1 MEKNSR
7 VYIAGH
13 RGSAGSA
20 IMEKLQNLGFD
31 NLIYATREELDLLDF
46 DAVKKF
52 FDDNQP
58 EYVFFAAAKMSALG
72 VRAPADILYENL
84 TIQNNIFH
92 NSYLSNVKK
101 LIFFGSSWMYP
112 QYTKNPI
119 KEDSLLTG
127 ELEYNAEPYAL
138 AKIAGVRMC
147 EFYNLQYN
155 TNFISVALTN
165 LYGKTADF
173 NLKTARVLPAMLRK
187 FHLAKLLNEK
197 KYGDILL
204 DLNLQDESEA
214 IGYLKT
220 NGIYEEYIEL
230 WGTGKTRREFIHSDD
245 LVDACMYIM
254 KHVNFS
260 DLSKNNIKN
269 THINI
274 GTGSDLSIAELA
286 LLIKKIT
293 QYKGEIKFDI
303 SKPDSPMNRLLDC
316 SKIHSLGWKHR
327 IELEEGVKIMYEDYL
342 QNSKRVLRG

>member
-1 MEKNSR
+1 
-7 VYIAGH
+7 
-13 RGSAGSA
+13 
-20 IMEKLQNLGFD
+20 
-31 NLIYATREELDLLDF
+31 
-46 DAVKKF
+46 
-52 FDDNQP
+52 
-58 EYVFFAAAKMSALG
+58 
-72 VRAPADILYENL
+72 
-84 TIQNNIFH
+84 
-92 NSYLSNVKK
+92 
-101 LIFFGSSWMYP
+101 
-112 QYTKNPI
+112 
-119 KEDSLLTG
+119 
-127 ELEYNAEPYAL
+127 
-138 AKIAGVRMC
+138 
-147 EFYNLQYN
+147 
-155 TNFISVALTN
+155 
-165 LYGKTADF
+165 
-173 NLKTARVLPAMLRK
+173 

-204 DLNLQDESEA
+204 DLNLQDENEA
-214 IGYLKT
+214 ISYLKT

-316 SKIHSLGWKHR
+316 SKI
-327 IELEEGVKIMYEDYL
+327 
-342 QNSKRVLRG
+342 